1 MAAMVTPRVVV
12 TGLGFVTSIGND
24 RRGVVSS
31 LRNLTTGIERHDFL
45 AGKELPVRV
54 AGTIKG
60 FDTSAL
66 HWATWRWPEGYS
78 FSREAL
84 RGMPPH
90 GLYALCAVEQANADA
105 RLAPS
110 DVAADETGLF
120 CASGGSPRLLR
131 HNLNLMHDSDGG
143 RVAPMGVVSAIAGTL
158 NFNLAT
164 HLGIRGAVAGFSSA
178 CASSTQALGYA
189 HDEIRL
195 GRQKRVLVVGGE
207 DVTFES
213 LFPFWGMRALS
224 QQGDPALAS
233 RPFDAGRDGFVG
245 TGGAVGLWLEE
256 AGSAQAR
263 GAPIYAEILGW
274 GQSADGTHVAQAD
287 PDGRGLALAMRRAL
301 HSAGVSASEVGY
313 VNAHATST
321 QAGDLSE
328 ARALH
333 AVFGSQGG
341 GPLVSSTKAL
351 TGHGLSMA
359 GVMETAFC
367 ALCMAEGF
375 VPGAANLKNL
385 DPACG
390 ALNLPLASVAATPRV
405 MLKNS
410 SGFGG
415 SNVSLVLARWM
426 N

>member
-1 MAAMVTPRVVV
+1 MVNPRVVV
-12 TGLGFVTSIGND
+12 TGIGFVTSIGND
-24 RRGVVSS
+24 KAGVAAS
-31 LRNLTTGIERHDFL
+31 LRGLRTGIERFDFL
-45 AGKELPVRV
+45 PGRELPVKV

-66 HWATWRWPEGYS
+66 QWPAWRWPDGYA
-78 FSREAL
+78 FPREVL

-105 RLAPS
+105 RLAPADIAS
-110 DVAADETGLF
+110 DETGLY
-120 CASGGSPRLLR
+120 CASAGSPRLLR
-131 HNLNLMHDSDGG
+131 HHLNLMSDSFGE
-143 RVAPMGVVSAIAGTL
+143 RVSPMAVVRGIAGTL
-158 NFNLAT
+158 NFNLAA
-164 HLGIRGAVAGFSSA
+164 HLGIRGAVAGLASA
-178 CASSTQALGYA
+178 CASSTQAIGYA

-195 GRQKRVLVVGGE
+195 GRQQRVLVVGGE
-207 DVTFES
+207 DVSFES
-213 LFPFWGMRALS
+213 LYPFSGMRALS
-224 QQGDPALAS
+224 RQSDPALAS

-245 TGGAVGLWLEE
+245 TGGAVALWLEE
-256 AGSAQAR
+256 AGSALAR
-263 GAPIYAEILGW
+263 GAPIYAELLGW
-274 GQSADGTHVAQAD
+274 GQSADGTNVAQSD
-287 PDGRGLALAMRRAL
+287 PDGRGLAVAMRRAL
-301 HSAGVSASEVGY
+301 RSAGVPPSDVGY

-333 AVFGSQGG
+333 AVFGAEG

-367 ALCMAEGF
+367 ALCMSEGF
-375 VPGAANLKNL
+375 VPGAANLRNP

-390 ALNLPLASVAATPRV
+390 ELNLPRASVAATPRIV
-405 MLKNS
+405 LKNS

-415 SNVSLVLARWM
+415 SNVSLVLARWE